1 LSFDPY
7 LAVQQLNFPEIGR
20 SLISLME
27 ERYSKADLEE
37 FRILIEGKLASA
49 EQEYKNLKQSLT
61 DSNDQSRS
69 FDDFNE
75 LGGQADKEYIAQM
88 MSRQAR
94 FIGDL
99 QAALQRIAN
108 GTYGVCRVTGKLI
121 DKGRLRA
128 VPHTTQSMDAKNS
141 QASKR
146 A

>member
-1 LSFDPY
+1 
-7 LAVQQLNFPEIGR
+7 
-20 SLISLME
+20 ME
-27 ERYSKADLEE
+27 DRYSKADLEE
-37 FRILIEGKLASA
+37 FRILIEGKLTSA

-61 DSNDQSRS
+61 DSNDQNRS
-69 FDDFNE
+69 SDDFNE
-75 LGGQADKEYIAQM
+75 LGGQSDKEYIAQM